1 MAKYDWALKGRYL
14 LKGIEDLKI
23 QGEDEE
29 LFPELF
35 GYCDAIDLGEA
46 IKAAKKIPEKKLT
59 PLSSKDDLDNPDFNF
74 IPDFFILNDFL
85 AHTIY
90 EEGILYMA
98 NKFLEK
104 NYADN
109 ELEWFEV
116 DEEHLEE
123 NGLDLNV
130 FDEPMSFSYID
141 AIIYADGEPVEFD
154 DILEYYGNF
163 KKHHLDLDNFY
174 WMGKSFVSRHNAG
187 VRTPYGLN

>member
-98 NKFLEK
+98 NKFS
-104 NYADN
+104 
-109 ELEWFEV
+109 
-116 DEEHLEE
+116 
-123 NGLDLNV
+123 
-130 FDEPMSFSYID
+130 SFSNNSCIRT
-141 AIIYADGEPVEFD
+141 
-154 DILEYYGNF
+154 ILDF
-163 KKHHLDLDNFY
+163 SLLF
-174 WMGKSFVSRHNAG
+174 
-187 VRTPYGLN
+187 